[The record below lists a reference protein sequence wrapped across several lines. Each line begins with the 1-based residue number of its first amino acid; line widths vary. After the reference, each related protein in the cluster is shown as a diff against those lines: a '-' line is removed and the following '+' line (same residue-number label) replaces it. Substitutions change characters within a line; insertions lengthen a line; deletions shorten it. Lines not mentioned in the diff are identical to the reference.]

1 MKRFVV
7 ACAVASM
14 STAIFLVGPASVAT
28 AARAPSKPTMV
39 RVTSAPHVPVGAK
52 AIGAVKSAATVKG
65 TVVLQPRDTA
75 ALTNFISEVTN
86 PKSAEFHHYLPAG
99 AFAAKFGPAKST
111 IAAVRSQLQ
120 ADGLKIA
127 SVASDG
133 LLVRF
138 SGTAQHVEKAFGTG
152 LESYRLA
159 NGSAGQATTGAISVP
174 STIAGKVTA
183 VLGLDNLVHAQAV
196 PILRGSKKSHQ
207 AAKAAPRTGETFPA
221 GAPDACSDAQAD
233 AQEFGGLTD
242 DEIAR
247 AYGAF
252 GLYGVGDL
260 GAGQSI
266 AVFEAEPFLPS
277 DIETFDTCYFGATT
291 AAQMATRLH
300 IISVDGGQPIGP
312 GEGEAILDVEDVSA
326 MAPGANIDVYE
337 APNVDADSVDEY
349 AAIVNTDKDQ
359 VVTTSWGSCEQTLQL
374 GAPGVQQTEN
384 ELFEQAAAQGQSIF
398 AAAGDTGDDSCNEL
412 RYPEPISG
420 QNPLSVLDPGSQPYV
435 VSVGGTTINDAATQ
449 PPQEQVWND
458 GAEWG
463 AGGGGISQSW
473 AMPSWQRDALVPGIP
488 MPGSA
493 DYKNANQVEKEAG
506 YKPNFCQSNIAGA
519 TSSTPCRTV
528 PDVSAQAD
536 EFTGAVTI
544 FSTSFESSQIPDGW
558 ITIGGT
564 SSATPIWAAMLADIN
579 ASPTCQANPA
589 TKNGVGFASPLLY
602 AVASNPT
609 TYAQSFNDITTGNN
623 DIYGV
628 DNGLVFPATKGY
640 DLASGLGSPQV
651 TGPGGTAGLAADMC
665 GLAASTTRP
674 TVTGLKPS
682 VVSTKGGKVT
692 ITGSGFTSGGKSD
705 VAGIEVGN
713 ASLTSAKFTVKSAT
727 QIVATVPDAL
737 ESRATDAPKPQDG
750 AGPANIVVTNTQ
762 DLSSAATPASRLQYV
777 DKDKKGSIPAVTGVG
792 PTGGSETSPTAV
804 RIYGSDF
811 TGATKVTFGGVKATS
826 FKVVTPWEISATP
839 AKYSKKVSCAPSA
852 KHESPTT
859 DLCQVQVQV
868 SNSHG
873 TSATGR
879 ILKPLEGALPAL
891 SPMGYYPPPPGCKC
905 ETEPGATEF
914 DYLPNPAITSVS
926 TSAANPGSLASEYG
940 GSLITIKGRGLG
952 FLSII
957 AADFG
962 DPTQEASED
971 TNLLYDA
978 GTEIQIFAPGADAS
992 TDPESVPVRIYTD
1005 AGLSAPKSVI
1015 FAGTPVVNSVLSDS
1029 GSAPGGP
1036 DTGGTPLTISG
1047 AGFDQAVGMGPLI
1060 FADIYTPYSVGTQ
1073 YNYTIS
1079 NDKTIT
1085 AESVAQNPAVD
1096 EVVVCSVT
1104 GCAENPPDTGDLW
1117 FAYPP
1122 GNPVIT
1128 GISPDSGPAV
1138 GGNTV
1143 TITGQNLGC
1152 ATSVSFGTVEA
1163 TTFTNVE
1170 AILDCGST
1178 NSITVTVPSGT
1189 ADTTVP
1195 VTVTTVES
1203 EITGSGASNSVNY
1216 SYSS

>member
-14 STAIFLVGPASVAT
+14 STAIFMVGPASVAT

-39 RVTSAPHVPVGAK
+39 KVTSAPHVPVGAK
-52 AIGAVKSAATVKG
+52 RVGAVKSSATVKG
-65 TVVLQPRDTA
+65 TVVLQPRNTA
-75 ALTNFISEVTN
+75 ALTKFISEVTT
-86 PKSAEFHHYLPAG
+86 PKSPEFHHYLPAG
-99 AFAAKFGPAKST
+99 AFASRFGPAKAT

-120 ADGLKIA
+120 ADGLKVA

-159 NGSAGQATTGAISVP
+159 NGAAGQATTGAIKVP
-174 STIAGKVTA
+174 STIASKVTA
-183 VLGLDNLVHAQAV
+183 ILGLDNLVHAEAV
-196 PILRGSKKSHQ
+196 PILRGAKKSGHP
-207 AAKAAPRTGETFPA
+207 AAKAAPRSGESFPP
-221 GAPDACSDAQAD
+221 GAPDACADAQAD

-242 DEIAR
+242 DQIAR

-252 GLYGVGDL
+252 GLYGAGDL

-291 AAQMATRLH
+291 AAQMASRLH
-300 IISVDGGQPIGP
+300 IVSVDGGQPTGP
-312 GEGEAILDVEDVSA
+312 GSGEAILDVEDVSA

-337 APNVDADSVDEY
+337 APNVDTDSVDEY

-359 VVTTSWGSCEQTLQL
+359 VITTSWGSCEQTLQL

-384 ELFEQAAAQGQSIF
+384 ELFEQAAAQGQSVF
-398 AAAGDTGDDSCNEL
+398 AAAGDTGSDTCNEF
-412 RYPEPISG
+412 RYPEPIAG
-420 QNPLSVLDPGSQPYV
+420 QNPLSVNDPGSQPYV
-435 VSVGGTTINDAATQ
+435 VSVGGTTINDATQ

-463 AGGGGISQSW
+463 AGGGGISESW

-488 MPGSA
+488 GPGSA
-493 DYKNANQVEKEAG
+493 DYKNANQVEKEFG
-506 YKPNFCQSNIAGA
+506 YKPNFCQNYVAGA
-519 TSSTPCRTV
+519 TASTPCRAV

-544 FSTSFESSQIPDGW
+544 YSTSFVSSQAPDGW

-589 TKNGVGFASPLLY
+589 TKNGVGFVSPLLY

-609 TYAQSFNDITTGNN
+609 TYAESFNDITTGNN

-651 TGPGGTAGLAADMC
+651 TGPGGTVGLAANIC

-674 TVTGLKPS
+674 AVTGLKPDVLS
-682 VVSTKGGKVT
+682 VKGGKVT
-692 ITGSGFTSGGKSD
+692 ISGSGFTSGGKSD
-705 VAGIEVGN
+705 VASIQVGN
-713 ASLTSAKFTVKSAT
+713 ATVTSAKFTVKSGT
-727 QIVATVPDAL
+727 QIVATLPDAL
-737 ESRATDAPKPQDG
+737 SSRAADAPKPQDG
-750 AGPANIVVTNTQ
+750 AGPADIVVTNTQ
-762 DLSSAATPASRLQYV
+762 DLSSATSPAGTLQYV
-777 DKDKKGSIPAVTGVG
+777 DKTRKGTVPAVTGVG
-792 PTGGSETSPTAV
+792 PTAGSETSPTPV
-804 RIYGSDF
+804 RVYGAGF
-811 TGATKVTFGGVKATS
+811 TGATKVTFGGVKAAKFT
-826 FKVVTPWEISATP
+826 VVTPWEIIATP
-839 AKYSKKVSCAPSA
+839 AKYSKKVSCAPSV
-852 KHESPTT
+852 KGESPTT
-859 DLCQVQVQV
+859 DICQVQVQV

-873 TSATGR
+873 TSATGK
-879 ILKPLEGALPAL
+879 ILKPLEGTIPAP
-891 SPMGYYPPPPGCKC
+891 SPMAFIAPPPGCHC

-914 DYLPNPAITSVS
+914 DYMPNPVITSVS
-926 TSAANPGSLASEYG
+926 TSAANPASLASEDG
-940 GSLITIKGRGLG
+940 GSVITIKGRGLDWLE
-952 FLSII
+952 FL

-962 DPTQEASED
+962 DPTLAASED
-971 TNLLYDA
+971 TSEIYQT
-978 GTEIQIFAPGADAS
+978 GTELQIVAPGAAAS
-992 TDPESVPVRIYTD
+992 TEPEAVPVRAYTE

-1015 FAGTPVVNSVLSDS
+1015 FAGTPEVTSVLTSAD
-1029 GSAPGGP
+1029 APGGP

-1047 AGFDQAVGMGPLI
+1047 AGFNQAVGMGPLV
-1060 FADIYTPYSVGTQ
+1060 FEDIYTPYSVGTQ
-1073 YNYTIS
+1073 YTYTIN
-1079 NDKTIT
+1079 NDTTIT
-1085 AESVAQNPAVD
+1085 ADSVAQNPAVD
-1096 EVVVCSVT
+1096 EVLVCSVT
-1104 GCAENPPDTGDLW
+1104 GCSGNPPDSGDI
-1117 FAYPP
+1117 FYAYPP

-1128 GISPDSGPAV
+1128 GITPDSGPAA

-1152 ATSVSFGTVEA
+1152 VTGVTFGTVA
-1163 TTFTNVE
+1163 AVTFSNVE

-1178 NSITVTVPSGT
+1178 NSVTVTVPEGT

-1195 VTVTTVES
+1195 VSLTTVES
-1203 EITGSGASNSVNY
+1203 QLTGYGSSNSVSYNY
-1216 SYSS
+1216 TS